1 MFRIHSCVQPA
12 IPSNRLGIETEFQL
26 SRAISPDVRAEIL
39 TAVGLTIPDY
49 RFWIPG
55 LRVPDDD
62 TQVGLT
68 RVKTCSHTVLL
79 SSVRTTSRR
88 TELLKICLSLGFELN
103 EMLIP
108 TLAIGPGLV
117 ASIAC
122 NHEPFNFHPRFLDD
136 GNRIDGCSVTFVYAD
151 GSQNTSIEL
160 TIISVICRT
169 CGFSQM

>member
-1 MFRIHSCVQPA
+1 MQPA
-12 IPSNRLGIETEFQL
+12 IPSNRLGIETDFQL

-62 TQVGLT
+62 SQVGLT

-108 TLAIGPGLV
+108 TLVIGPD
-117 ASIAC
+117 
-122 NHEPFNFHPRFLDD
+122 RK
-136 GNRIDGCSVTFVYAD
+136 SVV
-151 GSQNTSIEL
+151 
-160 TIISVICRT
+160 
-169 CGFSQM
+169 